1 MPTPKSDAEIL
12 AFFDESL
19 ARDVLDPAYP
29 IADVQAEIRKA
40 GGDPVAIGARGAAL
54 AKNLLDKRRLS
65 WQDRARE
72 RSAGWAQELSA
83 LSDIPRLS
91 RKETI
96 AHITALRSDPALAPI
111 VANFH
116 KRKPEDSSDEELH
129 QIRLEM
135 EILRRRIVKQN
146 G

>member
-1 MPTPKSDAEIL
+1 MSTPKSDAEIL
-12 AFFDESL
+12 ALFEESL

-40 GGDPVAIGARGAAL
+40 GGDPVTIGARGAAL
-54 AKNLLDKRRLS
+54 AKSLLDKRRLG

-72 RSAGWAQELSA
+72 RSAGWAQETNSLSA
-83 LSDIPRLS
+83 IPRLP

-96 AHITALRSDPALAPI
+96 AQINALRSDPALAPI

-135 EILRRRIVKQN
+135 ELLRQRIVKK
-146 G
+146 